1 MLVVLR
7 EFYFHNQNRFLLDLF
22 FINNI
27 IFLLSRVKEIM
38 AFPLPTKYGMFPRV
52 SIMIASLQDGC
63 RIFGD
68 GEVTTLEC
76 ISNTNQIHLM

>member
-1 MLVVLR
+1 MV
-7 EFYFHNQNRFLLDLF
+7 
-22 FINNI
+22 
-27 IFLLSRVKEIM
+27 
-38 AFPLPTKYGMFPRV
+38 FPLPTEHGMFSGV

-63 RIFGD
+63 RIFGN